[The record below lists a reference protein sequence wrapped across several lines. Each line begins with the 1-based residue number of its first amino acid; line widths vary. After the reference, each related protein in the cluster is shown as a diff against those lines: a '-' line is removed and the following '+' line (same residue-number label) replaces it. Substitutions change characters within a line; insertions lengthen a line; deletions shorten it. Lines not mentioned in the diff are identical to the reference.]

1 MLGNVGRKQ
10 ANNSNSNY
18 LPQYLSRGSSLKY
31 IAHLQVIGIWEY
43 SQNIIIFCLT
53 IGFNIVKV

>member
-31 IAHLQVIGIWEY
+31 IAHLQVRGIWG
-43 SQNIIIFCLT
+43 NIRKTSLFS
-53 IGFNIVKV
+53 V